1 MQAEPQPF
9 QIKYGTGVVS
19 GIASRETFVV
29 GQPEIIVK
37 DQGFGTVFSTSP
49 EFHGATCDGLF
60 VSGPSLYMLEGS
72 LPFIDFDLVN
82 MAPRSMLAI
91 IRSVLETSWM
101 FTFMIA
107 ACRHYLYL
115 NARFESFVRANREE
129 GEEEQFNC
137 PVQGLRK
144 PSCLVRA

>member
-60 VSGPSLYMLEGS
+60 VSGPTTLKLEGP
-72 LPFIDFDLVN
+72 LRVIDQDLMSIWWSN
-82 MAPRSMLAI
+82 
-91 IRSVLETSWM
+91 
-101 FTFMIA
+101 
-107 ACRHYLYL
+107 
-115 NARFESFVRANREE
+115 
-129 GEEEQFNC
+129 
-137 PVQGLRK
+137 
-144 PSCLVRA
+144 